1 MLDFPCYKCKIRN
14 TVLYRKDKVLY
25 CKDCYDGIKR
35 KEAQKKEDNENGSVP
50 RVETRE
56 S

>member
-1 MLDFPCYKCKIRN
+1 MDFTCYKCKVRN

-35 KEAQKKEDNENGSVP
+35 KEGQEKEDNEDRSVS
-50 RVETRE
+50 RVETRD